1 MDNRTGLF
9 CSLLK
14 AGLWN
19 ETLDIRLDKDEFK
32 SVWNDA
38 TRQVTRGLIASALVS
53 SNAVPPK
60 VVDRLQDHLLKI
72 AGENLKMGN
81 VLAQSVEA
89 LRREGIDPVLLKGH
103 GVASFYKVPMLRESG
118 DIDLYVGQVNYR
130 KAFDTLVA
138 MTEAPESFEFEE
150 HSKHSH
156 VEINGITVELHRF
169 CEVLPRRYDRFF
181 QDVALK
187 GLSTGLDHVTYE
199 DITVSTPEPT
209 FNAFFLFNHLWRHF
223 VTEGVGLRQVCD
235 WTMFLHAKAGE
246 IDRSRLESIL
256 RSLDLLKAWQVFGRV
271 AVDVLGL
278 PSEEM
283 PFDEP
288 SYSSKVPGLVAMM
301 IKEGNFG
308 HEREDWWTVPRES
321 FFDKVH
327 VFFMIAQ
334 RYFGLVPTFGS
345 VVVHEYLDR
354 MRRKFLG

>member
-89 LRREGIDPVLLKGH
+89 LHREGIDPVLLKGH

-169 CEVLPRRYDRFF
+169 CEVLPRRYDKFF

-199 DITVSTPEPT
+199 DITVNTPEPT

-327 VFFMIAQ
+327 VFFMIWPCSDFRQ
-334 RYFGLVPTFGS
+334 CRCP
-345 VVVHEYLDR
+345 
-354 MRRKFLG
+354 